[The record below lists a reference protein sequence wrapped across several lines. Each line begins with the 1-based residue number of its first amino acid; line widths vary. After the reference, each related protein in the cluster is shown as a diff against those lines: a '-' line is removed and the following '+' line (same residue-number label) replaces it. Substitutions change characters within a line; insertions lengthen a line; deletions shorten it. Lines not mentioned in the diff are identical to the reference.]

1 MLDSGMPDFRR
12 RAVRERMTVR
22 VDPSGM
28 LSETVGADGL
38 ARADLDAVA
47 DRAVEC
53 VRAVAARRT
62 AGQMPV
68 FDLVQQSAALAQIT
82 ALARD
87 VRDEVD
93 AMVVLGVGGSAL
105 GSHAI
110 VSALGG
116 ASLVTVADNVDPW
129 SFGALLDSLDL
140 TRTAFN
146 VVSKS
151 GETASTMAQFL
162 IVRDRL
168 LRALGAI
175 DYKARVIVTTDAS
188 SGSLRQI
195 VNDEGFRDLAIP
207 AGVTGRFSVLSAA
220 GLFPAAVGGVRVED
234 LLAGA
239 AWMDQRTRSET
250 LWENPALLLAALLY
264 LAETRC
270 RKSTIVLMPYSDRLR
285 HFAAWFAQLW
295 AESLGKVADVD
306 GQPRA
311 CGTTPQAAVGA
322 TDQHSQLQLWLDG
335 PADKVVV
342 FVRVEDHGREIEI
355 PSAYGDLEGVGYL
368 RGKGLGALLNT
379 EQRATELALQ
389 QRGRMALT
397 LSVPELNAFTLGQLV
412 FLFEAATVYAAGLHR
427 VDNWDQPATE
437 EGRRL
442 TFGLSGRK
450 AWEDQAEVEEWLA
463 GISSRTLV

>member
-1 MLDSGMPDFRR
+1 MPDFRR

-22 VDPSGM
+22 LDPSGM
-28 LSETVGADGL
+28 LSEAIGADGL
-38 ARADLDAVA
+38 ARADLDALEA
-47 DRAVEC
+47 RAVAC
-53 VRAVAARRT
+53 VRAVAARRA
-62 AGQMPV
+62 AGGMPI
-68 FDLVQQSAALAQIT
+68 FDLVQAPEALARIT

-87 VRDEVD
+87 VRDEVE

-105 GSHAI
+105 GSRAI
-110 VSALGG
+110 LSALG
-116 ASLVTVADNVDPW
+116 SEPVRVRVADNVDPW
-129 SFGALLDSLDL
+129 SFGALLDGLDL
-140 TRTAFN
+140 SRTAFN

-162 IVRDRL
+162 IIRDRL
-168 LRALGAI
+168 LRTLGAI
-175 DYKARVIVTTDAS
+175 DYKPRVIVTTDPDG
-188 SGSLRQI
+188 GSLRQI
-195 VNDEGFRDLAIP
+195 VNDEGFRDLPVP

-239 AWMDQRTRSET
+239 AWMDQRTRAEA

-264 LAETRC
+264 LAETRA
-270 RKSTIVLMPYSDRLR
+270 RKHTIVLMPYCDRLR
-285 HFAAWFAQLW
+285 AFAAWFAQLW
-295 AESLGKVADVD
+295 AESLGKVVDAD

-335 PADKVVV
+335 PADKVVA

-368 RGKGLGALLNT
+368 RGKGLGALLNM

-389 QRGRMALT
+389 QRGRPTLT

-427 VDNWDQPATE
+427 VESWDQPATE
-437 EGRRL
+437 QGRRL
-442 TFGLSGRK
+442 TFGLAGRK
-450 AWEDQAEVEEWLA
+450 AWEDRAEVEEWLA
-463 GISSRTLV
+463 GTSTRRLV